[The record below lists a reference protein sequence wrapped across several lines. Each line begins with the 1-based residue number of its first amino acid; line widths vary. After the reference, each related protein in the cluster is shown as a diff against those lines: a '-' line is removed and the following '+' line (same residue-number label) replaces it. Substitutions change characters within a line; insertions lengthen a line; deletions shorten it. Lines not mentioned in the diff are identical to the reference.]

1 MVKIIKAV
9 WRTVKKFLDVWSDR
23 RLAVYSAQ
31 AAYYMFVSLLPF
43 CALMFVIIKAF
54 PKGNASLT
62 SKAMDLLPGLLGN
75 VLAEAYHEAGYYS
88 AAAVIPITAILT
100 LWTASKGMHA
110 LSEGLK
116 SAYGSAGSAGIKRRL
131 VSVLYT
137 LVFILAIILSLSLL
151 VFGNAIIG
159 FLIKLV
165 PGIARFALVIKA
177 VRSVL
182 VLAIITLFFI
192 LAYRFLPGKR
202 HRFKHILPGAAISGI
217 GWTVLS
223 YGYSLYIDYYVSSGN
238 SLYGSLTAAVLLMF
252 WLNACISVTLAGGL
266 VNSYFINLHAHSLS

>member
-75 VLAEAYHEAGYYS
+75 VLAEAYHEAGYSS

-116 SAYGSAGSAGIKRRL
+116 SAYGSDGSADKNGDHK
-131 VSVLYT
+131 T
-137 LVFILAIILSLSLL
+137 
-151 VFGNAIIG
+151 
-159 FLIKLV
+159 
-165 PGIARFALVIKA
+165 
-177 VRSVL
+177 
-182 VLAIITLFFI
+182 
-192 LAYRFLPGKR
+192 
-202 HRFKHILPGAAISGI
+202 
-217 GWTVLS
+217 
-223 YGYSLYIDYYVSSGN
+223 YGRIDR
-238 SLYGSLTAAVLLMF
+238 A
-252 WLNACISVTLAGGL
+252 
-266 VNSYFINLHAHSLS
+266 LHALGKEGAGEGADTHKSCMTQTQFS